1 LALGLQV
8 ATAIENL
15 WVTHD
20 AGEAMRGFAALLDH
34 PGARA
39 VPPEVRGPALR
50 AYGSAAYI
58 SGDTGR
64 AMRLSE
70 ESLALFESSSETC
83 LVAPYF
89 CTDWASVLSSAASC
103 SERAS

>member
-1 LALGLQV
+1 
-8 ATAIENL
+8 
-15 WVTHD
+15 
-20 AGEAMRGFAALLDH
+20 
-34 PGARA
+34 
-39 VPPEVRGPALR
+39 
-50 AYGSAAYI
+50 
-58 SGDTGR
+58 
-64 AMRLSE
+64 MRLSE